1 MWRSDDD
8 KQAPAQGGK
17 GGTGKQEWD
26 EDTASPA
33 HGEKRE
39 PHDDRHGRQR
49 GVGQRAESGGGA
61 RSRRRAATSVA
72 HGLPAKRDRQY
83 VRKFSRRVVADGHD
97 VVRRCQNNGDDGKCR
112 GPAAERRPE
121 CPIDRPAH
129 PRRKCQIE
137 EARRQDQPARSKQD
151 RRCLDER
158 HGDQEPQAL
167 GGHLIDQRT
176 CTLREPQRNDYVRRV
191 VGKRE
196 AETGPIRSERYDH
209 QGDRDECK
217 VAPVGVRPLRL
228 GGVGRTV
235 PQSASSGGRRQMA
248 FSILTPL

>member
-26 EDTASPA
+26 KDRVAT

-137 EARRQDQPARSKQD
+137 EARRQANPLVPNKTVHALTNGTATKNPRPWAVISSTSGLHPART
-151 RRCLDER
+151 
-158 HGDQEPQAL
+158 A
-167 GGHLIDQRT
+167 
-176 CTLREPQRNDYVRRV
+176 
-191 VGKRE
+191 
-196 AETGPIRSERYDH
+196 AE
-209 QGDRDECK
+209 
-217 VAPVGVRPLRL
+217 
-228 GGVGRTV
+228 
-235 PQSASSGGRRQMA
+235 
-248 FSILTPL
+248 